1 MDFEQIDNLLKRQI
15 KDKIDFK
22 TGCNEINQLL
32 NENGLP
38 TIDIDIEKTKNH
50 FTNWLL
56 KTIDKNPIPQNIIS
70 LYFGLTTLSDKEIE
84 KTAIYLAGSTISPEE
99 DEDWACE
106 TEYAPQNNY
115 LFLSEF
121 AKIDELKKENKEI
134 DGEYEVLAFVGM
146 TNLLIQNVLK
156 DNANLLLTTQQ
167 KVFGLFKKTTQRE
180 KLYVG
185 AGFDSGDIYL
195 LDTITGK

>member
-22 TGCNEINQLL
+22 TGYNEINQLL
-32 NENGLP
+32 KENSLP
-38 TIDIDIEKTKNH
+38 TFQIDIEKTKSH

-56 KTIDKNPIPQNIIS
+56 TTIDKSPIPQNIIS
-70 LYFGLTTLSDKEIE
+70 LYFGLTTLSDKETE
-84 KTAIYLAGSTISPEE
+84 RTAIYLAGSTIAPEE
-99 DEDWACE
+99 DEEWACE
-106 TEYAPQNNY
+106 IEYAPQNSY

-134 DGEYEVLAFVGM
+134 NGEYEVLAFVGM
-146 TNLLIQNVLK
+146 TNLLIQNALK
-156 DNANLLLTTQQ
+156 DIAKELLTTRQ
-167 KVFGLFKKTTQRE
+167 KLFGLFNKTTQRE

-195 LDTITGK
+195 IDKITRK